1 MPEAMINVQPAIIVV
16 TGIMAAGK
24 STISRL
30 LAQRFARG
38 VHVEADKLQEMIVS
52 GGEWVTEIGEP
63 SAEAARQLRLRLRNM
78 CLLGVSFYEAGFTAI
93 LDDIIL
99 GDRWEHLQEDLRDV
113 PFSLVV
119 LAPSARVV
127 AEDRDRRRAKSPL
140 GEAWATYLDQDLR
153 ATMRGAG
160 FWIDTS
166 EQTPHET
173 VECIL
178 QHLLFRQE

>member
-1 MPEAMINVQPAIIVV
+1 MPEDLIHDGPAIIVV

-24 STISRL
+24 TTISRL

-63 SAEAARQLRLRLRNM
+63 SAEATRQLRLRLRNM
-78 CLLGVSFYEAGFTAI
+78 CLLGFSFYEAGFTVI

-140 GEAWATYLDQDLR
+140 GEAWTTYLDQNLR
-153 ATMRGAG
+153 ATMCDVG
-160 FWIDTS
+160 FWLDTS

-173 VECIL
+173 VARIL
-178 QHLLFRQE
+178 QHLLPKQE